1 MFTGIVEEIGTV
13 TAVEEIGDGRVFR
26 IAARV
31 VLDGLNLGDSVA
43 VDGVCLTVTEIDDD
57 AFAVQSVATT
67 LERTT
72 FHEIGSGRRVN
83 LERAVAVGSR
93 LGGHMVQ
100 GHVDA
105 TGAVLDIQDRGEH
118 TLIDVA
124 MPDEVAAV
132 TVLHGSITINGV
144 SLTVNDLPRAGV
156 VQVSIIPFTR
166 EHTNLAD
173 LRVGEAVNLEADLI
187 GKYVRR
193 LLEAPLGGET
203 PDLRRAWGYQ

>member
-1 MFTGIVEEIGTV
+1 VFTGIIEEIGTV
-13 TAVEEIGDGRVFR
+13 TAVEEIGSGRIFR

-31 VLDGLNLGDSVA
+31 VLDGLKLGDSVA
-43 VDGVCLTVTEIDDD
+43 VDGVCQTVTEIDDD

-72 FHEIGSGRRVN
+72 FDEIGSGRRVN

-100 GHVDA
+100 GHVDS
-105 TGAVLDIQDRGEH
+105 TGAVLDIDARGEH
-118 TLIDVA
+118 TLIDFA

-132 TVLHGSITINGV
+132 TVMHGSITINGV

-173 LRVGEAVNLEADLI
+173 LRVGDAVNLEADLI
-187 GKYVRR
+187 GKYVRH
-193 LLEAPLGGET
+193 LLHAPLGSGN
-203 PDLRRAWGYQ
+203 PDLRRAWGYE

>member
-1 MFTGIVEEIGTV
+1 VFTGIVEEIGTV

-31 VLDGLNLGDSVA
+31 VLDGLKLGDSIA
-43 VDGVCLTVTEIDDD
+43 VDGVCQTVTEIDDD

-72 FHEIGSGRRVN
+72 FDEIGSGRRVN

-105 TGAVLDIQDRGEH
+105 TGAVLDIQKRGEH

-193 LLEAPLGGET
+193 LLEAPLGSGT